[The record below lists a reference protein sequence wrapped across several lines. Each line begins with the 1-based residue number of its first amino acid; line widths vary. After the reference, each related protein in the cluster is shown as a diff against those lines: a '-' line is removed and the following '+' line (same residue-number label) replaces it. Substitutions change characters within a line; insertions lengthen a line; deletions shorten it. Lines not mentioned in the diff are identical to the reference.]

1 MKDRIGFAFLFL
13 LGAVL
18 ALVLFDSDARAQQQA
33 PASSQGERSPASADS
48 APYTVTS
55 SVEIGV
61 RGIAINGNADKY
73 RSDLNYTPGFRVFD
87 STLVMKSK
95 DGDGLLFDELS
106 LSTFG
111 WGIGGTGN
119 RGNDPNRLMRVNV
132 EKNGAYR
139 FDANYR
145 RLDYFNNLRN
155 LALNQHTADTEYRQ
169 GDFDLLLLP
178 QNEKLRI
185 NLGYS
190 LSRNSG
196 PSLFTY
202 DYARDEFPVIAPTRY
217 ASDEYRVGADAKLW
231 VFDLSFQQGWR
242 FFKDDTSYLIT
253 TPQAGNNT
261 INTSVLNTFH
271 RDVPTRGTT
280 PFTRLSLHTF
290 VGKMLDF
297 TGRFIY
303 SSTDTKFSL
312 FETITGKDAS
322 GNNITLD
329 RFNVSGNAKKPNG
342 MGDIGVTLFV
352 NDRVRIS
359 ETFRV
364 NNFRINGG
372 DQLLEAL
379 FRTRTT
385 ATGETVLP
393 PVAVDTLA
401 FRTTKYR
408 RYLNL
413 VEGDFDILPRLSLH
427 FGYRA
432 TARRI
437 ELGGQ
442 DVNRITGVAT
452 EPESEVF
459 NNNTDTFIFGLKA
472 KPARMWSLYF
482 DMERGG
488 TDNVFTRIANYDYTN
503 FRVRSIIRPTSKLA
517 INASVV
523 TKDNTNPSV
532 NIDGKDFGV
541 DVNSRIFNGSVDWTP
556 NTKFYLSGGY
566 NYTHLVS
573 QAEVVFFLP
582 SSVRA
587 TGVSRYFMKD
597 NFAFI
602 NTYVELH
609 PRARL
614 YGGYRIHK
622 DPGQED
628 REGFPTVLIGS
639 YPYQFQSPE
648 VRLQFKITERVDWI
662 AGYQYYDFKERFV
675 NNQFYQAHL
684 PYTSLRFYFGRR
696 E

>member
-1 MKDRIGFAFLFL
+1 MKDRIGFALLFL
-13 LGAVL
+13 LGV
-18 ALVLFDSDARAQQQA
+18 ALGLIFWTDEARAQQPA
-33 PASSQGERSPASADS
+33 PTPSQVQQPSANGESG
-48 APYTVTS
+48 PYTVVS
-55 SVEIGV
+55 SIEVGV

-87 STLVMKSK
+87 SSLMMKSK
-95 DGDGLLFDELS
+95 EGDGLIFDALTVN
-106 LSTFG
+106 TFG
-111 WGIGGTGN
+111 WGIGGTSN
-119 RGNDPNRLMRVNV
+119 RGNDPNRSLRAIV
-132 EKNGAYR
+132 EKTGAYR
-139 FDANYR
+139 FNANYR

-155 LALNQHTADTEYRQ
+155 FALNQHTSNTEYRQ
-169 GDFDLLLLP
+169 GDFDLTLLP

-190 LSRNSG
+190 LNRNSG
-196 PSLFTY
+196 PSVITY
-202 DYARDEFPVIAPTRY
+202 DYARDEFPVIAPVRY

-242 FFKDDTSYLIT
+242 FFKEDSSYLIT

-261 INTSVLNTFH
+261 INTSALNTFH

-290 VGKMLDF
+290 VAKRLDF

-303 SSTDTKFSL
+303 SSTSTEFSL
-312 FETITGKDAS
+312 LETITGKDAS
-322 GNNITLD
+322 GNNIKLD
-329 RFNVSGNAKKPNG
+329 QFNVNGNAKKPNG

-352 NDRVRIS
+352 NDRFRIS
-359 ETFRV
+359 DTFRV

-372 DQLLEAL
+372 DALLEAL
-379 FRTRTT
+379 SRTRTT
-385 ATGETVLP
+385 PNGETVLP
-393 PVAVDTLA
+393 PVTADTLA

-408 RYLNL
+408 RFLNL
-413 VEGDFDILPRLSLH
+413 LEADFDIHPRLTLH
-427 FGYRA
+427 AGYRF
-432 TARRI
+432 TDRRI

-442 DVNRITGVAT
+442 DINRITGIAT
-452 EPESEVF
+452 DPESEVF
-459 NNNTDTFIFGLKA
+459 TNHTDTFIFGFKA
-472 KPARMWSLYF
+472 KPVRMWSLYF
-482 DMERGG
+482 DMERGAS
-488 TDNVFTRIANYDYTN
+488 DNVFTRVANYDFTN
-503 FRVRSIIRPTSKLA
+503 FRVRSIIRPSSKLS
-517 INASVV
+517 INASFV

-541 DVNSRIFNGSVDWTP
+541 DVNSRIFNGSFDWTP
-556 NTKFYLSGGY
+556 NSKFYLSSGY
-566 NYTHLVS
+566 NYTHIVS
-573 QAEVVFFLP
+573 QAEIVFFLAGGA
-582 SSVRA
+582 RT
-587 TGVSRYFMKD
+587 TGLSRYFMKD

-602 NTYVELH
+602 TTYIEMH

-614 YGGYRIHK
+614 YAGYRIHK
-622 DPGQED
+622 DPGQQD

-648 VRLQFKITERVDWI
+648 VRLQIKLHSRLDWI
-662 AGYQYYDFKERFV
+662 AGYQYFDFKERFI

>member
-1 MKDRIGFAFLFL
+1 MKDRIGFALLFL
-13 LGAVL
+13 LGVVL
-18 ALVLFDSDARAQQQA
+18 GLVFWTDEARAQQ
-33 PASSQGERSPASADS
+33 PASTSSQGQQSSATS
-48 APYTVTS
+48 ESGPYTVTS
-55 SVEIGV
+55 SIEIGV

-95 DGDGLLFDELS
+95 DGDGPLFDELS
-106 LSTFG
+106 VSSFG
-111 WGIGGTGN
+111 WGIGGTSN
-119 RGNDPNRLMRVNV
+119 RGNDPNRLMRVNI
-132 EKNGAYR
+132 EKSGAYR

-145 RLDYFNNLRN
+145 RADYFNNLRN
-155 LALNQHTADTEYRQ
+155 FALNQHTSDTEYRQ
-169 GDFDLLLLP
+169 GDFDLTLLP
-178 QNEKLRI
+178 HNEKLRV

-196 PSLFTY
+196 PSVFTY
-202 DYARDEFPVIAPTRY
+202 DYARDEFPIIAPTRY
-217 ASDEYRVGADAKLW
+217 GSDEYRVGADAKLW

-242 FFKDDTSYLIT
+242 FFNDDTSYTIT

-261 INTSVLNTFH
+261 INTSALNTFH

-280 PFTRLSLHTF
+280 AFTRLSLHTF
-290 VGKMLDF
+290 VAKRLDF
-297 TGRFIY
+297 TGRYIY
-303 SSTDTKFSL
+303 SSSKTEFSL

-329 RFNVSGNAKKPNG
+329 RFDVSGNAKKPNG
-342 MGDIGVTLFV
+342 MGDIGVTLLV
-352 NDRVRIS
+352 TDRFRIS
-359 ETFRV
+359 DTFRV

-379 FRTRTT
+379 FRTR
-385 ATGETVLP
+385 ATGAVLP
-393 PVAVDTLA
+393 PVTADTLA

-408 RYLNL
+408 RFLNL
-413 VEGDFDILPRLSLH
+413 LEADFDIHPRLTLH
-427 FGYRA
+427 AGYRF
-432 TARRI
+432 TDRRI
-437 ELGGQ
+437 ELAGQ
-442 DVNRITGVAT
+442 DVNRITGIAT
-452 EPESEVF
+452 DPEGEVF
-459 NNNTDTFIFGLKA
+459 TNHTDTFIFGFKA
-472 KPARMWSLYF
+472 KPARIWSLYF
-482 DMERGG
+482 DMERGAS
-488 TDNVFTRIANYDYTN
+488 DNVFTRIANYDFTN
-503 FRVRSIIRPTSKLA
+503 FRVRSILRPKNNL
-517 INASVV
+517 SVNLSFV

-556 NTKFYLSGGY
+556 NSKFYLSSGY

-602 NTYVELH
+602 NTFVELH

-614 YGGYRIHK
+614 YAGYRIHK

-648 VRLQFKITERVDWI
+648 VRLQFKLTNRLDWI